1 MVRQISV
8 FVENKAGSL
17 GKVTSAIREAGISI
31 RAVASFDTPEFGI
44 MRIIVDQP
52 DEALEVLKENGFIV
66 RIGNVM
72 AVELEDRQ
80 GSLDEVLEVLS
91 GGNISINYI
100 YSFVIRQG
108 RAPVMVMHTDDMTE
122 ANQILSHHNIKVIE
136 EKDLI

>member
-1 MVRQISV
+1 M
-8 FVENKAGSL
+8 
-17 GKVTSAIREAGISI
+17 TSAIREAGISI

-91 GGNISINYI
+91 GGNI
-100 YSFVIRQG
+100 
-108 RAPVMVMHTDDMTE
+108 
-122 ANQILSHHNIKVIE
+122 LS
-136 EKDLI
+136 LIHI